1 MKVNM
6 KNDDGTVFEIAGDF
20 QNLEATYKKADG
32 DIIMEFSGTFEEFEK
47 FQKMTQQP
55 EEVKPKAEESG
66 EDIHSTVEEN
76 SSTKPI
82 HKFKVGDY
90 LRIDDD
96 SENYEYSVGEYVKII
111 SINYNNQYINVV
123 GGGRDSQ
130 HFEPHEV
137 TKLKPEELEEL
148 WIIDTDSTV
157 YKVLRDASVVQ
168 ENGVLVA
175 VDSTGEF
182 KDFRGTD
189 HTLLKLNGSQK
200 NRFEFSKQQ
209 GIKYSSS
216 KRFFER
222 FDFKEK
228 DTNEPLR
235 MTQDD
240 NSDMPKFT
248 DSDEHSRYISLSDVY
263 IYQKSE
269 DELEVGKYFIVNKD
283 GARLSQFDDG
293 EIVTIVNNE
302 GRFIQLENSL
312 GVVQILEPTH
322 LDSVTTL
329 YGQSVTPEEAQEK
342 IEQYFNLAKDIGISL
357 NKTKGFQDQELYHP
371 DFGKVVG
378 YDNDLYLLWFR
389 KEDNELDFDEAK
401 EFSKFIKKDKFIP
414 EEETLYYL
422 KESVTDDCGDT
433 VTPGLVT
440 FSCGNIFN
448 ECVILQHD
456 KPIVFAPDDIGDK
469 VFKVRR
475 RDIVK
480 VIAETGTNNNVVGEI
495 GLLLYEEHGFKK
507 LVQEKPI
514 LRPYV
519 AQDEIRQSSDEEA
532 QNFFEKQIELSEI

>member
-1 MKVNM
+1 MKVIM

-32 DIIMEFSGTFEEFEK
+32 DIVMEFSGTFEEFEK

-55 EEVKPKAEESG
+55 EETKPKAEESE

-76 SSTKPI
+76 SPVRPI
-82 HKFKVGDY
+82 DKFEVGDY

-137 TKLKPEELEEL
+137 TKLEPEELEEL

-157 YKVLRDASVVQ
+157 YKVIRDASVIQ

-175 VDSTGEF
+175 IDSTGEF

-189 HTLLKLNGSQK
+189 HTLLKLNESQK

-216 KRFFER
+216 KRFFEQ

-240 NSDMPKFT
+240 NSNMPKFT
-248 DSDEHSRYISLSDVY
+248 DSDEHSRYIPLSDVY

-269 DELEVGKYFIVNKD
+269 EELEVGKYFIVNKD

-293 EIVTIVNNE
+293 EIVVVTNNK
-302 GRFIQLENSL
+302 GSFIQLENSL
-312 GVVQILEPTH
+312 GTIQVLEPTH

-329 YGQSVTPEEAQEK
+329 YGPSVTPEEAQEK
-342 IEQYFNLAKDIGISL
+342 IKQYFNLAKDIGISL
-357 NKTKGFQDQELYHP
+357 NKTKGFQNQELYHP
-371 DFGKVVG
+371 DFGRVVG
-378 YDNDLYLLWFR
+378 NDNDLYLLWFR
-389 KEDNELDFDEAK
+389 TEDDKLKFDEAK
-401 EFSKFIKKDKFIP
+401 KFSKFIKKTKFKP

-422 KESVTDDCGDT
+422 KESVTDEYGDT

-440 FSCGNIFN
+440 FSYNVFDNCI
-448 ECVILQHD
+448 ILQHD
-456 KPIVFAPDDIGDK
+456 KPVVFAPDDIGDK

-475 RDIVK
+475 KDIVK
-480 VIAETGTNNNVVGEI
+480 VVAETGTNNNVVGET
-495 GLLLYEEHGFKK
+495 GLLLHEEYGFKK

-519 AQDEIRQSSDEEA
+519 AQDEIRQASDEEA
-532 QNFFEKQIELSEI
+532 QKFFTRQIELSDI

>member
-32 DIIMEFSGTFEEFEK
+32 DIIMKFSGTLEEFEK

-55 EEVKPKAEESG
+55 EETSPKTEEHE

-76 SSTKPI
+76 SSPKPI

-96 SENYEYSVGEYVKII
+96 SENYQYSVGEYVKVT
-111 SINYNNQYINVV
+111 SINYENNYIKVV
-123 GGGRDSQ
+123 GGGKDSQ
-130 HFEPHEV
+130 YFEPHEV
-137 TKLKPEELEEL
+137 TKLESEELEEL
-148 WIIDTDSTV
+148 WIIDTDNTV
-157 YKVLRDASVVQ
+157 YKVVRDASVIQ
-168 ENGVLVA
+168 ENGLLVA

-182 KDFRGTD
+182 KDFRGTE
-189 HTLLKLNGSQK
+189 HKLLKLNISQK
-200 NRFEFSKQQ
+200 NRFEFSEQQ

-216 KRFFER
+216 KKFFEQ

-228 DTNEPLR
+228 DTDEPLK
-235 MTQDD
+235 MIQDD
-240 NSDMPKFT
+240 DSDMPKFM
-248 DSDEHSRYISLSDVY
+248 DSDEYYRYIRLSDVY

-283 GARLSQFDDG
+283 GASLSQYDDG
-293 EIVTIVNNE
+293 EIVIVVGNG

-312 GVVQILEPTH
+312 GIDQILKSAH
-322 LDSVTTL
+322 LDSVEDL
-329 YGQSVTPEEAQEK
+329 YGLEPEKAQGK
-342 IEQYFNLAKDIGISL
+342 IEQYFNLAKDVGISL
-357 NKTKGFQDQELYHP
+357 NKKKGFQDQELYHP

-378 YDNDLYLLWFR
+378 YDNDLYLLWVR
-389 KEDNELDFDEAK
+389 KEDDELDFGEAK

-414 EEETLYYL
+414 EKETLYYL
-422 KESVTDDCGDT
+422 KESVTDEDGDT
-433 VTPGLVT
+433 VNPGLIT
-440 FSCGNIFN
+440 FASSIFSK
-448 ECVILQHD
+448 CLIKQHK

-480 VIAETGTNNNVVGEI
+480 VVADTGTNNSVVGET
-495 GLLLYEEHGFKK
+495 GLLLREEYGFKK
-507 LVQEKPI
+507 LVQEEPV

-519 AQDEIRQSSDEEA
+519 AQDEIRQVSDEEA
-532 QNFFEKQIELSEI
+532 QKFFERQIELSEI

>member
-1 MKVNM
+1 MKVIM
-6 KNDDGTVFEIAGDF
+6 KNDDGTVFEIVGDF

-55 EEVKPKAEESG
+55 EEVKPKAEESE

-76 SSTKPI
+76 SSPKPI

-123 GGGRDSQ
+123 GGGRDLQ

-137 TKLKPEELEEL
+137 TKLEPEELEEL

-157 YKVLRDASVVQ
+157 YKVIRDASVFR

-175 VDSTGEF
+175 IDSTGKF
-182 KDFRGTD
+182 KDFKGTD
-189 HTLLKLNGSQK
+189 HTLLKLNESQK

-216 KRFFER
+216 KRFFEQ

-228 DTNEPLR
+228 DTDEPLR

-248 DSDEHSRYISLSDVY
+248 DSDEHSRYIPLSDVY

-269 DELEVGKYFIVNKD
+269 EELEVGKYFIVNKD
-283 GARLSQFDDG
+283 GATLSQFDDG
-293 EIVTIVNNE
+293 EIVVVINDKDH
-302 GRFIQLENSL
+302 FIQLENSL
-312 GVVQILEPTH
+312 GINQILEPTH

-329 YGQSVTPEEAQEK
+329 YGQSVTSEEAQEK
-342 IEQYFNLAKDIGISL
+342 IKQYFNLAKDIEISL
-357 NKTKGFQDQELYHP
+357 NKTKGFQNQELYHP

-378 YDNDLYLLWFR
+378 NDNDLYLLWFR

-401 EFSKFIKKDKFIP
+401 EFSKFIKKTKFVP

-422 KESVTDDCGDT
+422 KESITDEYGDT
-433 VTPGLVT
+433 VNPGLVT
-440 FSCGNIFN
+440 FSYDDIFN
-448 ECVILQHD
+448 ESVILQHD
-456 KPIVFAPDDIGDK
+456 KLGVFVPDDIGDK

-480 VIAETGTNNNVVGEI
+480 VVAETGTNNNVVGET
-495 GLLLYEEHGFKK
+495 GLLLRSGE
-507 LVQEKPI
+507 LVKGKSLI
-514 LRPYV
+514 GPYV
-519 AQDEIRQSSDEEA
+519 VLEEVEPVSDKKAQK
-532 QNFFEKQIELSEI
+532 FFEKEIAKTRTRG